1 MKEEPE
7 ESSPPAERPALSAP
21 GVLIHPVLRVLLFLA
36 VGFLLLLVVNSVAPG
51 AAPGMPRETR
61 SPLWYV
67 LATSGLL
74 LESWLFLRAFHGR
87 SYRALGI
94 WFYPGWGRE
103 LAAGMAIG
111 AGLLMAVVAA
121 LAATRAV
128 IYRGPT
134 GNAHAL
140 PGLLLLGGWMLLAA
154 AFEEILFRGYLF
166 QRLVDGAGPVAAV
179 AIFSMLF
186 AAAHLGNPSMTALST
201 ANTFL
206 SGVLLSI
213 AYLKTR
219 ALWLPIGLH
228 WAWNFTMGPLFSL
241 PVSGLSL
248 QPKLLHVDFTGAK
261 WLSGGAYGPEGGVA
275 LSVTCVVATL
285 WLGRTRRVSPSP
297 AMAEVLK

>member
-7 ESSPPAERPALSAP
+7 ESSPPAERSALSAP
-21 GVLIHPVLRVLLFLA
+21 GVLIHPVLRVLLFIA
-36 VGFLLLLVVNSVAPG
+36 VGFLLLMVVNSVAPG
-51 AAPGMPRETR
+51 AAPGMPRGTR

-103 LAAGMAIG
+103 LTAGVAIG
-111 AGLLMAVVAA
+111 AGLLIAVVAA
-121 LAATRAV
+121 LATTRAV

-134 GNAHAL
+134 GDAHAL

-166 QRLVDGAGPVAAV
+166 QRLVDGAGPVVAV

-186 AAAHLGNPSMTALST
+186 AAAHLANPSTTALST

-206 SGVLLSI
+206 SGVLLSV

-248 QPKLLHVDFTGAK
+248 QPTLLHFDFTGAK
-261 WLSGGAYGPEGGVA
+261 WLSGGAYGPEGGAALTVA
-275 LSVTCVVATL
+275 CLVATL

>member
-7 ESSPPAERPALSAP
+7 ESSPPAERPAPSAP
-21 GVLIHPVLRVLLFLA
+21 GVLIHPVLRVLLFIA

-103 LAAGMAIG
+103 LAAGAAIG
-111 AGLLMAVVAA
+111 AGLLIAVVAA

-128 IYRGPT
+128 IYRGPA
-134 GNAHAL
+134 GDAHAL

-206 SGVLLSI
+206 SGVLLSV

-248 QPKLLHVDFTGAK
+248 QPTLLHFDSTGAK

-275 LSVTCVVATL
+275 LSVACVVATL
-285 WLGRTRRVSPSP
+285 WLVRTRRVSPSP
-297 AMAEVLK
+297 AMAEALE

>member
-7 ESSPPAERPALSAP
+7 ESSPPAERPAPSVP
-21 GVLIHPVLRVLLFLA
+21 GVLIHPVLRVLLFIA

-103 LAAGMAIG
+103 LAAGAAIG
-111 AGLLMAVVAA
+111 AGLLIAVVAA

-128 IYRGPT
+128 IYRGPA
-134 GNAHAL
+134 GDAHAL

-154 AFEEILFRGYLF
+154 AFEEILFRGYVF

-206 SGVLLSI
+206 SGVLLSV

-248 QPKLLHVDFTGAK
+248 QPTLLRFDSTGAK

-275 LSVTCVVATL
+275 LSVACVVATL
-285 WLGRTRRVSPSP
+285 WLVRTRRVSPSP
-297 AMAEVLK
+297 AMAEALE